1 MTQCIFCNIIA
12 KTAPAEILYEDEQA
26 VVISNINPL
35 TPVHMLILPRKHI
48 DSLNEIDESDDALLG
63 HLLVVAKSMAKQ
75 AGIAEKGYR
84 VAINTG
90 AGGGQTI
97 FHLHVHLLGGKP
109 VGEGLLAMGL
119 K

>member
-1 MTQCIFCNIIA
+1 
-12 KTAPAEILYEDEQA
+12 
-26 VVISNINPL
+26 
-35 TPVHMLILPRKHI
+35 
-48 DSLNEIDESDDALLG
+48 LLG
-63 HLLVVAKSMAKQ
+63 SPAGCRQIHGKQ

-97 FHLHVHLLGGKP
+97 FHLHVHLWAAKP